1 MLKSVRVLERQ
12 RFFSMLRLMLRT
24 LHPHISSA
32 MKKGDTCDLR
42 SFQPLERHGTISLD
56 LDMGRHIMDMAILI
70 GKMMKMRLRTS
81 GSKVFDVFLFFFGR
95 SQHVHHFSEPSLCRL
110 SRQLVEKNVCRREVQ
125 CLLHSD
131 RRDPASKGVCKGY
144 PE

>member
-1 MLKSVRVLERQ
+1 
-12 RFFSMLRLMLRT
+12 
-24 LHPHISSA
+24 

-81 GSKVFDVFLFFFGR
+81 GSKVFDVFCFFVF
-95 SQHVHHFSEPSLCRL
+95 FS
-110 SRQLVEKNVCRREVQ
+110 
-125 CLLHSD
+125 
-131 RRDPASKGVCKGY
+131 GV
-144 PE
+144 PNMFIIFQNPVSVA